1 MSALK
6 SLRSPFV
13 TSLFVAIL
21 FSVISFLVAIG
32 FTFSH
37 LNNRPLSEGILE
49 NEISSDYRGFII
61 RGERSLLASERN
73 TASFISGDSADNRH
87 EVETGYD

>member
-6 SLRSPFV
+6 ALRSPFI
-13 TSLFVAIL
+13 TSLFIALL
-21 FSVISFLVAIG
+21 FSVLSFFVAIG

-49 NEISSDYRGFII
+49 NEISSDYRGFVI

-73 TASFISGDSADNRH
+73 TASFVGGDSPDTRH
-87 EVETGYD
+87 EVETEYN